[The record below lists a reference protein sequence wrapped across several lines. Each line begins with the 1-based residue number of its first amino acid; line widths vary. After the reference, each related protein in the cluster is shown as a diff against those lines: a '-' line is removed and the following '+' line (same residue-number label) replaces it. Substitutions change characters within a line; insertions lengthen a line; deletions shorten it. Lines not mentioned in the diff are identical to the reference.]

1 MKKETDLRNPLKEKE
16 ITINLKRV
24 TEDYFAEQER
34 QKIKAKVER
43 LKKTYG
49 ERVYKDAPLIT
60 SENKNGRIT
69 LDDIPITIA
78 EIKRINKRETLWTYG
93 DESFERTSRC
103 TTPRCNRIMDGIVR
117 YQDYDGD
124 SMHTEVCQIHSKQKT
139 WRGNKVF
146 EYIPWGQPD
155 ASGIKEHALKTHDQR
170 DAWESGI
177 QCGMTRMLPPEI
189 QEKIMQLVCP
199 RSWGHVDRA
208 WEEEQK
214 KEEAESKN

>member
-1 MKKETDLRNPLKEKE
+1 MSWRPPKPIELKPQSTVQQWQEFATKNREEKREKALASERLDKENAEADERIRKCVKKETDLRNPLKEKE

-60 SENKNGRIT
+60 GENKNGRIT

-78 EIKRINKRETLWTYG
+78 EIKRINKRESHWMYR

-124 SMHTEVCQIHSKQKT
+124 SMHTEVCQIHSKQK
-139 WRGNKVF
+139 
-146 EYIPWGQPD
+146 I
-155 ASGIKEHALKTHDQR
+155 
-170 DAWESGI
+170 
-177 QCGMTRMLPPEI
+177 
-189 QEKIMQLVCP
+189 
-199 RSWGHVDRA
+199 
-208 WEEEQK
+208 
-214 KEEAESKN
+214 